1 MVISLTTSRVT
12 PEQAQQVE
20 EFLQGFLPKVQ
31 REPGVVA
38 IYHFHRLDPGES
50 TTLIVWE
57 TDEARQAYRESELI
71 EEALAFERSLGLASD
86 REAYPLTQATH
97 GVIQHDMTDPQAV
110 AERWTQAITAHDL
123 EAAVACFAPDY
134 GDEAPAR
141 RGESF
146 VGRDQI
152 RANFAALFQDIPDL
166 RAELLHAVT
175 QGDTV
180 WVEWRMSGTRR
191 DGTPM
196 EFVGVNIFGV
206 QDQQFVWG
214 RIYTELVRDAGG
226 IGAQIERMTKGESG
240 RQP

>member
-20 EFLQGFLPKVQ
+20 DFLQGFLPRVQ

-38 IYHFHRLDPGES
+38 TYHFHRPDPGQS
-50 TTLIVWE
+50 TTIIIWK

-71 EEALAFERSLGLASD
+71 EEALAFERRLDLASD
-86 REAYPLTQATH
+86 RETYPLTHATH
-97 GVIQHDMTDPQAV
+97 GVIQRDMTDPQAV

-134 GDEAPAR
+134 RDEAPAR
-141 RGESF
+141 RGESV
-146 VGRDQI
+146 VGRDQV
-152 RANFAALFQDIPDL
+152 RTNFAALFQDIPDL
-166 RAELLHAVT
+166 RADLLHAVT

-180 WVEWRMSGTRR
+180 WVEWRMAGTRR

-196 EFVGVNIFGV
+196 KFVGVNIFGL
-206 QDQQFVWG
+206 QNQQFVSG

-226 IGAQIERMTKGESG
+226 FKTQIRRMTKGE
-240 RQP
+240 